1 MYTECMKIS
10 SPPLTKSIFHNLSSS
25 ASCLRLPSLVAGGRE
40 AEGRAA
46 GMPAIDVFSK
56 GATSFLHCLKPQIEF
71 QRFAHRILSQR
82 ENKNR
87 TPQEDST
94 RSPDPPR
101 PAPPRVP
108 SRWGHSWVACSKVW
122 SQRHPGFGPGR
133 GCARSR
139 SLAGMG
145 KIPTAAAQGEAKK
158 PSGVICVQQ
167 VKNSPSKLAASSS
180 QLIPSNKTKT
190 LNFCLFFHV

>member
-56 GATSFLHCLKPQIEF
+56 GATSFLHCLKPQIKF

-82 ENKNR
+82 ENK
-87 TPQEDST
+87 TG
-94 RSPDPPR
+94 PPR
-101 PAPPRVP
+101 RTQPAALPPNPDQHLPVLPPAGDIPRLP
-108 SRWGHSWVACSKVW
+108 TAR
-122 SQRHPGFGPGR
+122 FGPRDNQDSAPSG
-133 GCARSR
+133 AVPT
-139 SLAGMG
+139 LAGQQRWV
-145 KIPTAAAQGEAKK
+145 KFPLLQPTARRQPAVYFVSER
-158 PSGVICVQQ
+158 
-167 VKNSPSKLAASSS
+167 
-180 QLIPSNKTKT
+180 
-190 LNFCLFFHV
+190 